1 MGSNVRCRLLYRTF
15 ANVLTAHHPWLG
27 AWSSASASIGEAIR
41 NLGPLQLDL
50 LAPFTKVDPYW
61 GTAVGVGL
69 VAGSAVLAVWWCA
82 RGLLGPGGAA
92 AAMLATLALEAVIGS
107 QAFIDPRQQIY
118 LLMPYWALL
127 WLVWATAMGRGT
139 AIGPMVFAAS
149 LIAQTHL
156 TYVFQTLLLVLVGLS
171 AYVVTVHGRWQ
182 EAKATRHLLIGLGVG
197 VLCWAQ
203 TLWDQFAGEGN
214 LGAVLANRTAGEG
227 VGWTVGAQV
236 VASTVLLPPQ
246 FWLPGTMWQL
256 TSLVDLASVPVAAL
270 ALALWIALLATAL
283 LTATRRGH
291 HALAVLAGIA
301 MAALVAAVVAGARIP
316 KSVFGII
323 PQNYFWMWSTGVF
336 LTVGLAA
343 GLSARSKILRRW
355 FVSRSGIVVCC
366 LAGIAMTAI
375 ASRPIDHFAAVVGAE
390 TAGQRIVRPLTD
402 QMAVWLR
409 VHDVTGPLV
418 VDYSRGILRLI
429 RADRLPGRTPTSWN
443 CICV

>member
-1 MGSNVRCRLLYRTF
+1 MWSRS
-15 ANVLTAHHPWLG
+15 TADGKKLRP
-27 AWSSASASIGEAIR
+27 
-41 NLGPLQLDL
+41 
-50 LAPFTKVDPYW
+50 
-61 GTAVGVGL
+61 
-69 VAGSAVLAVWWCA
+69 
-82 RGLLGPGGAA
+82 
-92 AAMLATLALEAVIGS
+92 
-107 QAFIDPRQQIY
+107 
-118 LLMPYWALL
+118 
-127 WLVWATAMGRGT
+127 
-139 AIGPMVFAAS
+139 
-149 LIAQTHL
+149 
-156 TYVFQTLLLVLVGLS
+156 
-171 AYVVTVHGRWQ
+171 
-182 EAKATRHLLIGLGVG
+182 TRHLLIGLGVG

-214 LGAVLANRTAGEG
+214 LRAVLANRTAGEG

-390 TAGQRIVRPLTD
+390 TAGQRIRGHSPIRWRCGFACTTSPDHSSSITHAASFDSYVRTVFLAELQRAGIGFVFEPGSGNID
-402 QMAVWLR
+402 R
-409 VHDVTGPLV
+409 FGTG
-418 VDYSRGILRLI
+418 R
-429 RADRLPGRTPTSWN
+429 
-443 CICV
+443 C